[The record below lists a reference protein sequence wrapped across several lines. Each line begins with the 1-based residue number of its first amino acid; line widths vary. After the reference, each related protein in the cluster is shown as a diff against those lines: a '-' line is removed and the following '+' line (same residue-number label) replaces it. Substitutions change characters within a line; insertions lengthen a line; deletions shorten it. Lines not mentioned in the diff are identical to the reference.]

1 MFQLL
6 LDLNVVYNYLGP
18 SPVALGKLT
27 FKEQQPP
34 LWHLLAEGRAG
45 KDFSCTDVEQPE
57 KKTHTSL
64 QLYRQLCLAHYGQN
78 RESFPGTPGIMEW
91 MPISDVICWPS
102 YGLGWKMWFDTFC
115 ILFFPPDFH
124 WSLSWRLMGKG
135 WCRIQFLPSWHTLML
150 WPPLCVE

>member
-34 LWHLLAEGRAG
+34 LWHLLAERRAG

-57 KKTHTSL
+57 K
-64 QLYRQLCLAHYGQN
+64 
-78 RESFPGTPGIMEW
+78 
-91 MPISDVICWPS
+91 
-102 YGLGWKMWFDTFC
+102 
-115 ILFFPPDFH
+115 
-124 WSLSWRLMGKG
+124 
-135 WCRIQFLPSWHTLML
+135 
-150 WPPLCVE
+150 